1 MGVYENLGV
10 HTIINASGTLTLV
23 GGSRMAP
30 EVLAAM
36 AEAAAS
42 FVHID
47 ERGSHCP

>member
-1 MGVYENLGV
+1 
-10 HTIINASGTLTLV
+10 
-23 GGSRMAP
+23 MAP

-47 ERGSHCP
+47 ELQARAGEVLARATGAEAGYVTSGASAGLTLR